1 MKKFMIAAGISMIA
15 TAAFAQSPAPADS
28 NYNATT
34 QPNGVT
40 SSTTAGQ
47 GTGAGA
53 DMAKKPMMGT
63 DAMSTGSMT
72 PDANANTQPK
82 GAGLTAGGNSNA
94 STDVNGVSSSTSGG
108 QGTGAGADMAK

>member
-1 MKKFMIAAGISMIA
+1 MKKFLMAAGLSMIA
-15 TAAFAQSPAPADS
+15 TAALAQSPSPDNS

-34 QPNGVT
+34 QPNGTT

-53 DMAKKPMMGT
+53 DMSKMPVQGT

-72 PDANANTQPK
+72 PDNGMMPK
-82 GAGLTAGGNSNA
+82 KTGAGLTSGGNSNA
-94 STDVNGVSSSTSGG
+94 TTDVNGVSSSTSAG
-108 QGTGAGADMAK
+108 QGTGAGADVAK